1 METVAGPEKW
11 QSEMETCWMMCL
23 HRNRKYHEDV
33 AERVLR
39 KWKERRCQAENWT

>member
-1 METVAGPEKW
+1 MAGLEKW
-11 QSEMETCWMMCL
+11 QSEMETCLLNL

-39 KWKERRCQAENWT
+39 KEKGRRYLAENWT